1 MSTKQRSD
9 PPAFTPLWEQRLIA
23 AANDGDHVA
32 EARLL
37 DLYEPMIRRITGSL
51 YLPGGEREDLAQE
64 ARLGILAAI
73 RAWDPNRSV
82 PFRCFAWLCAVREAR
97 MAVGAARAA
106 KHQPLNRARSLHTPI
121 AEDGVPLQD
130 TLVATGHPD
139 DDPVAKTLGRE
150 RLRAVLDGARALT
163 ELERGALALSAN
175 DYRHR
180 DSARVLGVGE
190 RAVNNALQRA
200 RRKLAGPGHPI
211 ARDGLKGRA
220 SRSAILT
227 TRHGR
232 SFAGSD
238 RA

>member
-1 MSTKQRSD
+1 MSTEQRSD

-23 AANDGDHVA
+23 AAKRGDRVA
-32 EARLL
+32 EAQLL
-37 DLYEPMIRRITGSL
+37 DLYEPMVRRITGSL

-73 RAWDPNRSV
+73 GAWDPDRSV

-97 MAVGAARAA
+97 MAVSAARAA
-106 KHQPLNRARSLHTPI
+106 KHQPLNRARSLHRPI
-121 AEDGVPLQD
+121 AEGGVPLQD

-150 RLRAVLDGARALT
+150 RLRGILDGTRGLT

-175 DYRHR
+175 DCTHR
-180 DSARVLGVGE
+180 DSARLLGVGE

-200 RRKLAGPGHPI
+200 RRKLAGPAIPSTATASKV
-211 ARDGLKGRA
+211 ARHA
-220 SRSAILT
+220 AQS
-227 TRHGR
+227 
-232 SFAGSD
+232 
-238 RA
+238 

>member
-23 AANDGDHVA
+23 AAKRGDRVA
-32 EARLL
+32 EAQLL
-37 DLYEPMIRRITGSL
+37 DLYEPMVRRITGSL

-73 RAWDPNRSV
+73 RAWDPDRSV
-82 PFRCFAWLCAVREAR
+82 PFRCFAWLCALREAR
-97 MAVGAARAA
+97 MAVSAARAA

-150 RLRAVLDGARALT
+150 RLRGDPRRHARA
-163 ELERGALALSAN
+163 
-175 DYRHR
+175 HR
-180 DSARVLGVGE
+180 T
-190 RAVNNALQRA
+190 RA
-200 RRKLAGPGHPI
+200 RRAGVVGQRLAGTAT
-211 ARDGLKGRA
+211 ARACSGW
-220 SRSAILT
+220 
-227 TRHGR
+227 
-232 SFAGSD
+232 GSGP
-238 RA
+238 